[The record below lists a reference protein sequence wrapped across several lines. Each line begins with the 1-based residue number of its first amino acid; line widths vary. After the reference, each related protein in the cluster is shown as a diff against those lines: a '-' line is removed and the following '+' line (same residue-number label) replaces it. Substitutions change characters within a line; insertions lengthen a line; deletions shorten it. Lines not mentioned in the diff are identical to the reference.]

1 MKRKVTWKRPT
12 KFEGEVELPLY
23 RKYELYASRSYMR
36 VREENGRLIED
47 RIEFYSVW
55 VTIGRNEDYAFDGS
69 TEEYNLGLGK
79 YASSETEFNEAVDAA
94 MQFLRTAG
102 SDDRFIVT
110 PRTPPSER
118 SEAAAG

>member
-23 RKYELYASRSYMR
+23 RKYELYASKSYMR

-47 RIEFYSVW
+47 AIEFYSVR
-55 VTIGRNEDYAFDGS
+55 VTIARKEDYAFDGS

-79 YASSETEFNEAVDAA
+79 YASSVTEFNEAVDAA
-94 MQFLRTAG
+94 MQFLRRAG
-102 SDDRFIVT
+102 GDDRFIVT
-110 PRTPPSER
+110 PRIPPER